1 VAHRR
6 QWSADPRFGSG
17 VRRGIQRLASSGHP
31 GCCARATY
39 VLGPGRCEPLDDRRC
54 SSSEL
59 GCAARSWGVRS
70 SLADRIWGKGN
81 KICCVTTRGRNFGI
95 LNGLGRDFGSLPA
108 LLLGP
113 GMLHFDAVI
122 LTTFRL
128 AASCLP
134 AVDLP
139 QAFRVLAVALVP
151 APRLVLASASFAQAD
166 PRARS
171 PRSGQTAVSLRNVK
185 GAHGRCFLPRE
196 SSGRMLPHSP
206 RALSKLE
213 QDACCQ
219 SIVFSRTRPRD
230 KRSHRRAGNKNPK
243 RCPSNDRLLENKT
256 KRQKVSFDV
265 LGTRTQS
272 AAHQT
277 IKSAAGSEIGPTKA
291 HSRMSRRYI
300 LSYRA

>member
-1 VAHRR
+1 
-6 QWSADPRFGSG
+6 

-171 PRSGQTAVSLRNVK
+171 PRSGQMAVSLRNVK

-206 RALSKLE
+206 RALSILE
-213 QDACCQ
+213 QDAHLASLSSFREQ
-219 SIVFSRTRPRD
+219 
-230 KRSHRRAGNKNPK
+230 
-243 RCPSNDRLLENKT
+243 DREINGLI
-256 KRQKVSFDV
+256 DG

-272 AAHQT
+272 AALPTIVFSRTRRRDKRSHSMCWEQERRAPLTKRSKALPDPRSVPRALGCQT
-277 IKSAAGSEIGPTKA
+277 HTFRTCRPRALSRGSALFSSCFA
-291 HSRMSRRYI
+291 
-300 LSYRA
+300 